1 MKLILSFLLMFSSLF
16 TQAEL
21 IYLPATAIINSSPKE
36 QSVLGM
42 QENLS
47 LEHFMSMDR
56 STFEAHSGKK
66 MTIYQ
71 RYKFKQLKDKI
82 KRNPELFNTHEL
94 AKLTDTDNR
103 KIHWSSIAS
112 IIFAGAVVLSL
123 LAPAFAIIPA
133 VPAVIFGFMGMK
145 KSGTNKE
152 YKGRGLAVTG
162 LLIGAAGVLTYVSIY
177 LIGLIFG
184 V

>member
-1 MKLILSFLLMFSSLF
+1 MKLILSFLLLFSSLF

-21 IYLPATAIINSSPKE
+21 MYLPATAIINSSPKE
-36 QSVLGM
+36 QSVGM

-56 STFEAHSGKK
+56 STFEANTGKK

-82 KRNPELFNTHEL
+82 KRNPDFFNTQEL
-94 AKLTDTDNR
+94 AKLTDTDDR

-112 IIFAGAVVLSL
+112 IILAGAVVLSL

-145 KSGTNKE
+145 KSGPNKE

-184 V
+184 L

>member
-1 MKLILSFLLMFSSLF
+1 MKLALSFLLLFSSLF

-21 IYLPATAIINSSPKE
+21 IYLPATAIINSSSKE
-36 QSVLGM
+36 QSVPGM

-56 STFEAHSGKK
+56 STFEANTGKK
-66 MTIYQ
+66 MSIYQ
-71 RYKFKQLKDKI
+71 RYKFKQLKAKI
-82 KRNPELFNTHEL
+82 KRNPEFFNSQEL
-94 AKLTDTDNR
+94 AKLTDTDDR

-112 IIFAGAVVLSL
+112 IILAGAVILSL
-123 LAPAFAIIPA
+123 FAPAFAIIPA

-145 KSGTNKE
+145 RSGPNKE
-152 YKGRGLAVTG
+152 FKGRGLAVTG
-162 LLIGAAGVLTYVSIY
+162 LLIGAAGVITYVSIY

-184 V
+184 L